1 MLLSLF
7 LLLYGLVLSY
17 LLGRI
22 SWDRIKH
29 YGAIPHEFNLHI
41 SIFPIIGMAA
51 MSPFLGIYHLF
62 YEIDLT
68 PHISFLSVLA
78 IYHKSIPNF
87 LKEAYLSLKKDW
99 GLILLLIVGALLSII
114 IRPGVGDIADYH
126 LQAIQWAE
134 RYANIPGLGNFNRPL
149 ANNNW
154 WFNLQAFF
162 GLNSLG
168 VKSVYVGNALFYIS
182 AFLWFFL
189 SPTVS
194 KAQQWMRY
202 VFLLFMILAFKTA
215 FIGAVTPDIVI
226 TLCLY
231 ILLDLFVL
239 AKFQA
244 AHYKPYLV
252 LSVFFI
258 CWALTVKATALTY
271 GMICLPALYA
281 LVRQKD
287 FKTLFLLIY
296 LASIFLIPWLI
307 GNVMVSGYLLYPFHQ
322 IDLFTFNW
330 KLPTEVLQFETF
342 SIKSWGKV
350 PYQDIYYTATLSLK
364 EWLPMWFKQLD
375 FLNKSLVISFA
386 LATPILWMLVWK
398 RKEIIW
404 LIAFVLLGF
413 LVLFLNGPHPR
424 FLFGYMVSTLALL
437 AYVMAEK
444 FSFHLAKSFLSIL
457 AVLMVSYVLVQA
469 VKKGDLMQGLI
480 YPKAYPSNQLEP
492 INLNGFKAYT
502 TPQEGICWDQF
513 PSTYYMVPGTQLRT
527 QDVRDGF
534 KPATIA
540 F

>member
-1 MLLSLF
+1 
-7 LLLYGLVLSY
+7 
-17 LLGRI
+17 
-22 SWDRIKH
+22 
-29 YGAIPHEFNLHI
+29 
-41 SIFPIIGMAA
+41 
-51 MSPFLGIYHLF
+51 
-62 YEIDLT
+62 
-68 PHISFLSVLA
+68 
-78 IYHKSIPNF
+78 
-87 LKEAYLSLKKDW
+87 
-99 GLILLLIVGALLSII
+99 
-114 IRPGVGDIADYH
+114 
-126 LQAIQWAE
+126 
-134 RYANIPGLGNFNRPL
+134 
-149 ANNNW
+149 
-154 WFNLQAFF
+154 
-162 GLNSLG
+162 
-168 VKSVYVGNALFYIS
+168 
-182 AFLWFFL
+182 
-189 SPTVS
+189 
-194 KAQQWMRY
+194 
-202 VFLLFMILAFKTA
+202 
-215 FIGAVTPDIVI
+215 
-226 TLCLY
+226 
-231 ILLDLFVL
+231 
-239 AKFQA
+239 
-244 AHYKPYLV
+244 
-252 LSVFFI
+252 
-258 CWALTVKATALTY
+258 
-271 GMICLPALYA
+271 MICLPALYA

-444 FSFHLAKSFLSIL
+444 FSFHLAKPFLSIL

-469 VKKGDLMQGLI
+469 IKKGDLKQGLI
-480 YPKAYPSNQLEP
+480 YPKPYPSAQLEP

-534 KPATIA
+534 KPATTA